1 MASISKGVEDLSQL
15 ERLDEDSIQNVLR
28 DRYAKDEIY
37 TNCGEI
43 LIAVNPYKKLGIF
56 DFNKHEQYDWKKFE
70 ASAPPHI
77 FNVAARAYQ
86 RMRETETN
94 QVILV
99 SGESGAGKTESTKLM
114 VKHFVHMCPH
124 GNDDLHDKVVKV
136 NPLLEAFGNAQ
147 TIMNENSSRFAKFLE
162 LSFEEN
168 GQVLGAVVRD
178 YMLEKSRVV
187 NYSYDEG
194 NFHIFYSLFAGA
206 SQQQLEELSLKEAKD
221 YKILKN
227 GSPELLNKTTD
238 YTQMYTDQMS
248 VLQQIG
254 FDEEDMSILHC
265 MLGAI
270 IHITEVKFREAERQN
285 EALEI
290 VNLDHVNTAAKL
302 LNVNPL
308 DLGVALI
315 KTKTDYGGEEIHVL
329 KSLNQANDG
338 RDALA
343 KAIYERLFGWV
354 IRTINDDLNP
364 SKQRSR
370 IAASIGVLDIAGFEN
385 LHVNSFE
392 QLCINFVNER
402 LQNFMNE
409 SVFRTEKAI
418 YKEDGIPCQDVDF
431 KNNKDIIEI
440 FTKKSIGILSLLD
453 EETKLQQGSDEK
465 FVQKVTSNHSD
476 SGIIMKS
483 TTNDPVFGINH
494 FAGKVLYRCEG
505 FLEKNKDTLND
516 DLFDCM
522 KDSENPFIKDLF
534 TVAKGPTGTISET
547 QFHLRQSRRTTMAL
561 HKSKKAT
568 TPRSD
573 DVKKLSKELGRS
585 MKRYGVSKGMMPSY
599 STKKHNTV
607 ISYFR
612 ASMDKLLEK
621 MRQAE
626 AHFVR
631 CIKPNN
637 MKQKE
642 NFSAT
647 RVNEQLLYN
656 GITEVA
662 KIRKQGYPVR
672 KLHTDFYKR
681 YSALHPDFPRKTA
694 DDCQGTKSLVEKILP
709 DRFKAEYRVGKH
721 RIFMKESPYMFLEKF
736 LYIREQSARRSM
748 ATCIFKMW
756 SEKKAA
762 EELKAVQRR
771 KKVAQLQSDME
782 KEDAEKEIQERRQAE
797 TKRNIS
803 ASIGSTTSTRLG
815 ASIGS
820 TLSSTQG
827 SSSSD
832 TSSSGRVQFASLSH
846 TRKPDGGTKSIPSPS
861 DYSES
866 HGTEFGVNE
875 QTGIKQPWSGPSH
888 SGKSGAGPSPK
899 GKAPPPPKRSP
910 PPRKKHPPE
919 TEKKKESKA
928 FWDIFANIPREKK
941 SKDVHERGS
950 LRVIKV
956 ITYGLLFL
964 VMFASLVFQKI
975 SLMLLAKR
983 QDKDFIVNEGDSEA
997 MGSNDKFTDR
1007 KNKFEEKEHVYNSAR
1022 YLLLLLAVCIPYV
1035 LTFVFSVLKTLFGNL
1050 AVPSKST
1057 IIMVTFMECAHSVG
1071 LSYLVF
1077 KYLGEMHS
1085 ARGIMVMSAT
1095 CILPSILKP
1104 FFAKDDST
1112 PRRNFRI
1119 FKRILGFAAD
1129 LMAIIAQISVIP
1141 VVINNGFLLER
1152 TEPSKEWQTVL
1163 EVVFCLLLCSFSWWE
1178 NFMDDRAFGSS
1189 RSFLQQFVLKIKF
1202 DLQESRP
1209 IVTTVTSLFKIGLT
1223 IAMAYVLRGE
1233 RNMDVSAA
1241 MSTLTDDRYENVL
1254 PEKLYEHYNYI
1265 KDYTSIICI
1274 TIGSYLAYYV
1284 SYTICKLRMQVV
1296 SFSMAALLSTPVAV
1310 GIVVLDCEYQ
1320 ILEPF
1325 TKEQLYCYP
1334 KQATDSYGDSHW
1346 YHFLLGL
1353 LWLISAYWI
1362 AKYIWFSKQER
1373 LAKIDRLFINP
1384 LYCSVLLEQHLLMNR
1399 RRHNKRIRRE
1409 FEGDKESYRL
1419 SNDDSKHAAGT
1430 DRSKMRKI
1438 PPMIYACATMWH
1450 ENRLEMVQILKSLY
1464 RVDMDQFIRKQA
1476 VDLFREQNPDE
1487 EPDPEDFEYYEFQAH
1502 ILFDDAFEFDDEEDR
1517 VPNSFVKLFM
1527 EVMQEAAN
1535 AIHHKEIK
1543 LATPMKIPSPYGAQ
1557 LVFDLPGENMMYVHL
1572 KDKNKIRHRKRWS
1585 QVMYMYYLLGY
1596 RIIKECQE
1604 RVLGA
1609 LADNKISEL
1618 ATWDYD
1624 NAPGRVGKSQIFNI
1638 LDDEVLYRA
1647 ENTFILAL
1655 DGDVDFT
1662 PKAVR
1667 LLVDRMQKNEELGAA
1682 CGRIHPIGKGP
1693 MVWYQKFEY
1702 AVAHWL
1708 QKSTEHVLGCVL
1720 CSPGCFSLFRG
1731 SALMDDNIMRK
1742 YTIKPT
1748 EASHHLMYDQGED
1761 RWLCTLLLQQ
1771 GYRVDYA
1778 AASDAYTYAPEGFGE
1793 FFNQRRRWMPSTI
1806 ANIMDLL
1813 ADASNTVSI
1822 NNNIS
1827 WLYMFYQG
1835 ALMVSTLIGPSTVI
1849 MMIAGSYLTVFNLD
1863 LLTSYAIALTPA
1875 FIYTILCF
1883 TVKPKYQIMVAEIL
1897 SAVYSFIMMVVFV
1910 GCIITAVRES
1920 PFHPS
1925 VIFLCAMVFIFLFAA
1940 VLHPWEF
1947 SCIIYGV
1954 LYFLCVPSGFLLLVI
1969 YSLVNMNIV
1978 SWGTREVPKKKTKAE
1993 IEEEEK
1999 KRKEKDE
2006 KKKQGWFSRFMPKFQ
2021 LQDLKS
2027 MMEMTKKEDKSVV
2040 LLEQMNK
2047 NMEMFMKLQ
2056 GKSGAVLE
2064 EVKVDE
2070 IKPPKQRKSVTF
2082 AGSMSDSD
2090 SDEETEEKRTKE
2102 EELIYQKEKKKRND
2116 LKNPK
2121 WLELKEF
2128 QFGHTM
2134 QMNEE
2139 EVDFW
2144 QNFIKKYLEP
2154 LDANKDEQKKVTKEL
2169 AELRNNVAAGFAFIN
2184 LIWVAIN
2191 FMFQLRKPAVI
2202 TFPMG
2207 SNKDDVDEDNIK
2219 IDALGLMFVVY
2230 FVVILLIQFIGMIVH
2245 RWGTFM
2251 HLIAITEI
2259 PNPCKKDIDEQ
2270 VRDNKDRQR
2279 NARDMIRLC
2288 EEIVGEPMPD
2298 YPSDE
2303 EEEDSRDRA
2312 REELLRKKIENNAT
2326 QGVSENLRESQRNPG
2341 IGRSL
2346 RNTRAGNLGSTRTRL
2361 GETVR
2366 DGNFKRMAKTI
2377 LARTQREVNNSEESG
2392 FKPNNLRK
2400 RGKTNQDPSRM
2411 NSEPVRKFG
2420 HNTPV
2425 FTDFMEKV
2433 NERQLNTMVEGAERN
2448 GGNLG
2453 GLRSTYNPRNA
2464 GIEDEESI
2472 YDEIPG
2478 AGTLGRAFQKK
2489 IHKMAKTGV
2498 RPSDRN
2504 GPLQYSNNIEMHH
2517 RDVEIGNRL

>member
-43 LIAVNPYKKLGIF
+43 LIAVNPYKKLSIF
-56 DFNKHEQYDWKKFE
+56 DINKHEQYDWKKFE

-124 GNDDLHDKVVKV
+124 GNEDLHDKVVKV

-187 NYSYDEG
+187 NYSFDEG

-206 SQQQLEELSLKEAKD
+206 ERQQLDELSLKEAKD

-227 GSPELLNKTTD
+227 GSQDLLNKTTE
-238 YTQMYTDQMS
+238 YKQMYTDQMS

-254 FDEEDMSILHC
+254 FDGEDMSILHC

-270 IHITEVKFREAERQN
+270 IHITEVKFREAEKQN

-290 VNLDHVNTAAKL
+290 VNLEHVNTAAKL

-329 KSLNQANDG
+329 KSLSQANDG

-364 SKQRSR
+364 SKQSSR

-385 LHVNSFE
+385 LHNNSFE

-409 SVFRTEKAI
+409 SVFKTEKAI
-418 YKEDGIPCQDVDF
+418 YDEDGIPCQDVDF
-431 KNNKDIIEI
+431 KNNMDIIVV
-440 FTKKSIGILSLLD
+440 FTKKSVGILSLLD
-453 EETKLQQGSDEK
+453 EETKLQQGTDEK
-465 FVQKVTSNHSD
+465 FVQKVTSNHAD

-483 TTNDPVFGINH
+483 TTSDPVFGIHH
-494 FAGKVLYRCEG
+494 FAGQVLYRCEG

-522 KDSENPFIKDLF
+522 KGSENPFINDLF
-534 TVAKGPTGTISET
+534 TVTKGPTGTISET
-547 QFHLRQSRRTTMAL
+547 QFLLRQSRRTTTAF
-561 HKSKKAT
+561 HKSKKAA

-573 DVKKLSKELGRS
+573 DVRKLSRELGRS
-585 MKRYGVSKGMMPSY
+585 MKRYGQSKGVVPSY

-621 MRQAE
+621 MKQAE

-637 MKQKE
+637 KKMKE
-642 NFSAT
+642 NFDAS
-647 RVNEQLLYN
+647 RVKEQLLYN

-672 KLHTDFYKR
+672 KSHSDFYKR
-681 YSALHPDFPRKTA
+681 YCALHPDFQRKTA
-694 DDCQGTKSLVEKILP
+694 DYGQGTKSLVEKILP
-709 DRFKAEYRVGKH
+709 DRFKTEYRIGKH
-721 RIFMKESPYMFLEKF
+721 RIFMKEPPYMFLEKF

-748 ATCIFKMW
+748 STGIYKLWLA
-756 SEKKAA
+756 KKAA
-762 EELKAVQRR
+762 EELKVQQRHE
-771 KKVAQLQSDME
+771 KLAQLQSDME
-782 KEDAEKEIQERRQAE
+782 KEAAEKEIQFRPPD
-797 TKRNIS
+797 KSNRNIS
-803 ASIGSTTSTRLG
+803 ASIGSTTSTTLG
-815 ASIGS
+815 QSI
-820 TLSSTQG
+820 SSTQG

-832 TSSSGRVQFASLSH
+832 TSSSGRVQFGNLSR

-861 DYSES
+861 DYSDS
-866 HGTEFGVNE
+866 HRTEFDVNHLTGVKE
-875 QTGIKQPWSGPSH
+875 PYGPSQSKN
-888 SGKSGAGPSPK
+888 SGTGAGSSTK

-919 TEKKKESKA
+919 PEKKKESKA

-950 LRVIKV
+950 LRFIKV

-975 SLMLLAKR
+975 SLVLLVKK
-983 QDKDFIVNEGDSEA
+983 QE
-997 MGSNDKFTDR
+997 R
-1007 KNKFEEKEHVYNSAR
+1007 KITNANSFMKPGEFEEQEKLYNNAR
-1022 YLLLLLAVCIPYV
+1022 YLLLLLAICIPYV
-1035 LTFVFSVLKTLFGNL
+1035 LTLVFSVLKTLFGNL
-1050 AVPSKST
+1050 AVPSKGT

-1112 PRRNFRI
+1112 HRGGCSAK
-1119 FKRILGFAAD
+1119 FKRILAFAAD

-1141 VVINNGFLLER
+1141 VVINNGFFLEID
-1152 TEPSKEWQTVL
+1152 EPSKDWETVL

-1189 RSFLQQFVLKIKF
+1189 RSLLQQFVLKIKF

-1209 IVTTVTSLFKIGLT
+1209 IVTAVTSLFKIGIT
-1223 IAMAYVLRGE
+1223 IAMAYILRDDK
-1233 RNMDVSAA
+1233 NMDVSAA

-1254 PEKLYEHYNYI
+1254 PEVTYGHYNYI
-1265 KDYTSIICI
+1265 KDYTSIICL
-1274 TIGSYLAYYV
+1274 TIGSYLAYYI
-1284 SYTICKLRMQVV
+1284 SYTICRLRMQVV
-1296 SFSMAALLSTPVAV
+1296 SFSIAALLSTPVAV
-1310 GIVVLDCEYQ
+1310 GLVVLDCEYQ
-1320 ILEPF
+1320 ILDPF
-1325 TKEQLYCYP
+1325 TKEQLYCQP
-1334 KQATDSYGDSHW
+1334 LNATQSYGEQHW

-1353 LWLISAYWI
+1353 LWLMSAYWI
-1362 AKYIWFSKQER
+1362 AKYIWFPKQER
-1373 LAKIDRLFINP
+1373 LAKIDRLFVNP
-1384 LYCSVLLEQHLLMNR
+1384 LYCSILLEQHLIMNR

-1409 FEGDKESYRL
+1409 FEGEKESYRL
-1419 SNDDSKHAAGT
+1419 NNDESKHTGT
-1430 DRSKMRKI
+1430 DRSKMKKI

-1476 VDLFREQNPDE
+1476 VDLFREQHPEQAEDL
-1487 EPDPEDFEYYEFQAH
+1487 DPEDFEYYEFQAH
-1502 ILFDDAFEFDDEEDR
+1502 ILFDDAFEFDDDEDR
-1517 VPNSFVKLFM
+1517 VPNVFVKLFM

-1609 LADNKISEL
+1609 LADDRISEL
-1618 ATWDYD
+1618 ATWDYN

-1827 WLYMFYQG
+1827 WLYMFYQA

-1849 MMIAGSYLTVFNLD
+1849 MMIAGSYLTVFKLD

-1875 FIYTILCF
+1875 FVYTILCF
-1883 TVKPKYQIMVAEIL
+1883 TVKTKYQIMVAEIL

-1947 SCIIYGV
+1947 SCIIYGA

-1993 IEEEEK
+1993 KEEEEK
-1999 KRKEKDE
+1999 KRIEKEE

-2021 LQDLKS
+2021 LQDLKGL
-2027 MMEMTKKEDKSVV
+2027 MDMTRKEDKSVV

-2082 AGSMSDSD
+2082 AGGRSDSD
-2090 SDEETEEKRTKE
+2090 SDEEEKEKRTKE
-2102 EELIYQKEKKKRND
+2102 DEYIYQKEKKLRND

-2128 QFGHTM
+2128 QVGHTM
-2134 QMNEE
+2134 QMNKEE
-2139 EVDFW
+2139 LDFW
-2144 QNFIKKYLEP
+2144 HSFIEKYLEP
-2154 LDANKDEQKKVTKEL
+2154 LEANKDEQKKVAKEL

-2202 TFPMG
+2202 TFPSATG
-2207 SNKDDVDEDNIK
+2207 ATDVDEDNIK
-2219 IDALGLMFVVY
+2219 IDALGLMFVVF
-2230 FVVILLIQFIGMIVH
+2230 FVVILMIQFIGMIVH

-2259 PNPCKKDIDEQ
+2259 PNPFKKDMGEQ
-2270 VRDNKDRQR
+2270 VRDSKDKQR

-2303 EEEDSRDRA
+2303 EDENSRERE
-2312 REELLRKKIENNAT
+2312 REEVLRMKIENNAT
-2326 QGVSENLRESQRNPG
+2326 QGVSENLRESIRNPG
-2341 IGRSL
+2341 IGKSL
-2346 RNTRAGNLGSTRTRL
+2346 RNTRVGNIGSTRTRL

-2366 DGNFKRMAKTI
+2366 DGNFRRVAKTI
-2377 LARTQREVNNSEESG
+2377 LARTQREVNKSEESG
-2392 FKPNNLRK
+2392 NKLNNLRQ
-2400 RGKTNQDPSRM
+2400 RGRGNQDPNRI
-2411 NSEPVRKFG
+2411 NNEPVRKFG

-2425 FTDFMEKV
+2425 FADFMEKV
-2433 NERQLNTMVEGAERN
+2433 NDRNLNTWDNGADRN

-2453 GLRSTYNPRNA
+2453 LGGTYNPRNA
-2464 GIEDEESI
+2464 AIDDEESI

-2478 AGTLGRAFQKK
+2478 AGTLGRAFNKK
-2489 IHKMAKTGV
+2489 IQKMAKTGV

-2517 RDVEIGNRL
+2517 RDIERGNRF